1 MSIKFGLKN
10 AITVLS
16 IALISISTSAKA
28 GDVLDYILL
37 DNEII
42 VATDANWAPF
52 SYIDDD
58 GVMQGFDVDVARE
71 IATRLGVE
79 VRFVTPAWDVITAGK
94 WNTRWDLSVGSMT
107 PTASRSEVL
116 NFPAT
121 YYYTPAVFA
130 VNTDSSVTTL
140 AGLDGKTICTT
151 AASTWEMYLQG
162 DLDMLDAPAFTYD
175 VTPGTIT
182 SLVDGAACLDDVRLG
197 AGVRNDGM
205 IDSLPMV
212 LEAIDA
218 GYPIK
223 VLGDPAF
230 YEPLSLATD
239 KQNGGDAE
247 LDAELARI
255 ITEMQKDYTL
265 SLLSIQH
272 FKNADGSSADYTIA
286 F

>member
-1 MSIKFGLKN
+1 MNIKFGLKK
-10 AITVLS
+10 ATIVLTAALLS
-16 IALISISTSAKA
+16 INMSAKA
-28 GDVLDYILL
+28 GAVYDYIKAN
-37 DNEII
+37 NELMI
-42 VATDANWAPF
+42 ATDANWAPF

-58 GVMQGFDVDVARE
+58 GVMQGFDVEVGRE
-71 IATRLGVE
+71 IAKRMGVE
-79 VRFVTPAWDVITAGK
+79 ARFITPAWDIITSGN
-94 WNTRWDLSVGSMT
+94 WNMRWDVSVGSMT

-116 NFPAT
+116 NFPAV
-121 YYYTPAVFA
+121 YYYTPASFA
-130 VNTDSSVTTL
+130 VHSDSTFTVPQLS
-140 AGLDGKTICTT
+140 GKTICTT

-205 IDSLPMV
+205 IDSLPM
-212 LEAIDA
+212 LLAAIDA

-223 VLGDPAF
+223 VLGSPAF

-239 KQNGGDAE
+239 KGNDDPE

-255 ITEMQKDYTL
+255 IADMQKDYTL

-272 FKNADGSSADYTIA
+272 FINADGSSADYTVSY
-286 F
+286 

>member
-58 GVMQGFDVDVARE
+58 GEMQGFDVDVARE

-79 VRFVTPAWDVITAGK
+79 VRFVTPAWDVITAGN

-121 YYYTPAVFA
+121 YYYTPAAFA
-130 VNTDSSVTTL
+130 VHEDSTL
-140 AGLDGKTICTT
+140 TVPQLSGKTICTT

-162 DLDMLDAPAFTYD
+162 DLDMLNAPAFTYD

-205 IDSLPMV
+205 IDSLPMI
-212 LEAIDA
+212 LAAIDA

-223 VLGDPAF
+223 ILGDPAF

-239 KQNGGDAE
+239 KGNDDPE

-255 ITEMQKDYTL
+255 ITAMRDDYTL

-272 FKNADGSSADYTIA
+272 FKNADGSSADYTVA
-286 F
+286 Y

>member
-1 MSIKFGLKN
+1 MNIKFGLKN
-10 AITVLS
+10 AVAVLS
-16 IALISISTSAKA
+16 IALFSISMSAKA
-28 GDVLDYILL
+28 GDVYDYIKL
-37 DNEII
+37 DNEIL

-71 IATRLGVE
+71 IAKRMGVE
-79 VRFVTPAWDVITAGK
+79 VRFITPAWDVITAGN
-94 WNTRWDLSVGSMT
+94 WNTRWDVSVGSMT

-121 YYYTPAVFA
+121 YYYTPAAFA
-130 VNTDSSVTTL
+130 VHEDSTL
-140 AGLDGKTICTT
+140 TVPQLSGKTICTT

-162 DLDMLDAPAFTYD
+162 DLDMLNAPAFTYD

-205 IDSLPMV
+205 IDSLPMI
-212 LEAIDA
+212 LAAIDA

-239 KQNGGDAE
+239 KQYDDPE

-255 ITEMQKDYTL
+255 ITAMQDDYTL

-272 FKNADGSSADYTIA
+272 FKNADGSSADYTISY
-286 F
+286 

>member
-1 MSIKFGLKN
+1 MSIKFNLKN
-10 AITVLS
+10 AVAVLS
-16 IALISISTSAKA
+16 IALFSISMSAKA
-28 GDVLDYILL
+28 GDVYDYIKL

-71 IATRLGVE
+71 IAKRMGVE
-79 VRFVTPAWDVITAGK
+79 VRFITPAWDVITAGN
-94 WNTRWDLSVGSMT
+94 WNTRWDVSVGSMT

-121 YYYTPAVFA
+121 YYYTPAAFA
-130 VNTDSSVTTL
+130 VHEDSTL
-140 AGLDGKTICTT
+140 TVPQLSGKTICTT

-162 DLDMLDAPAFTYD
+162 DLDMLNAPAFTYD

-205 IDSLPMV
+205 IDSLPMI
-212 LEAIDA
+212 LAAIDA

-223 VLGDPAF
+223 LVGDPAF

-239 KQNGGDAE
+239 KQYDDPE

-255 ITEMQKDYTL
+255 ITAMQDDYTL

-272 FKNADGSSADYTIA
+272 FKNADGSSADYTISY
-286 F
+286 

>member
-1 MSIKFGLKN
+1 MNIKFGLKK
-10 AITVLS
+10 ATIVLTA
-16 IALISISTSAKA
+16 ALLSVNMSAKA
-28 GDVLDYILL
+28 GAVYDYIKAN
-37 DNEII
+37 NELMI
-42 VATDANWAPF
+42 ATDANWAPF

-58 GVMQGFDVDVARE
+58 GVMQGFDVEVGRE
-71 IATRLGVE
+71 IAKRMGVE
-79 VRFVTPAWDVITAGK
+79 ARFITPAWDIITSGN
-94 WNTRWDLSVGSMT
+94 WNMRWDVSVGSMT

-116 NFPAT
+116 NFPAV
-121 YYYTPAVFA
+121 YYYTPASFA
-130 VNTDSSVTTL
+130 VHSDSTL
-140 AGLDGKTICTT
+140 TVPQLSGKTICTT

-205 IDSLPMV
+205 IDSLPM
-212 LEAIDA
+212 LLAAIDA

-223 VLGDPAF
+223 VLGSPAF

-239 KQNGGDAE
+239 KGNDDPE

-255 ITEMQKDYTL
+255 ITQMQSDYSLT
-265 SLLSIQH
+265 LLSIQH
-272 FKNADGSSADYTIA
+272 FKNADGTSEDYTVA
-286 F
+286 Y

>member
-1 MSIKFGLKN
+1 MNIKLSLNN
-10 AITVLS
+10 AVVVLL
-16 IALISISTSAKA
+16 IALFSISMSAKA
-28 GDVLDYILL
+28 GDVYDYIKL
-37 DNEII
+37 DNEILI
-42 VATDANWAPF
+42 ATDANWAPF

-58 GVMQGFDVDVARE
+58 GVMQGFDVDVGRE
-71 IATRLGVE
+71 IAKRMGVE
-79 VRFVTPAWDVITAGK
+79 ARFITPAWDVITAGN
-94 WNTRWDLSVGSMT
+94 WNMRWDVSVGSMT

-121 YYYTPAVFA
+121 YYYTPAAFA
-130 VNTDSSVTTL
+130 VHEDSTL
-140 AGLDGKTICTT
+140 TVPQLTGKTICTT

-162 DLDMLDAPAFTYD
+162 DLDMLNAPAFTYD

-205 IDSLPMV
+205 IDSLPMI
-212 LEAIDA
+212 LAAIDA

-239 KQNGGDAE
+239 KGNDDPE

-255 ITEMQKDYTL
+255 ITEMQKDYSL

-272 FKNADGSSADYTIA
+272 FKNADGTSADYTVSY
-286 F
+286 